1 MTQTIA
7 SRKAGDQDRAARH
20 EHLAA
25 SYRSLRDFYQQ
36 REQTFA
42 QAMDDRQKWEQA
54 TARAR
59 QLAVAA
65 DAELR
70 RRQPGQ
76 KIEPLRSA
84 EPAYASD
91 HLLPAADGNLIETVA
106 WIRDLARQREAFR
119 PELDER
125 PRLVMRSENYGK
137 VSSAKTRSH
146 PNRRSFPR
154 RGSSSSPPSTTP
166 NPATKPRSDR
176 MQVIRQKQ
184 SSRRMS
190 CSMRRRRQP
199 HPAWMPAARINA
211 LPASGFSGARQHA
224 AGSGAVRGAWPPT
237 EVRTAARWC
246 VRAGL
251 FGAGLR
257 LCAPGRQRCSGRC
270 AGVRQR
276 A

>member
-1 MTQTIA
+1 
-7 SRKAGDQDRAARH
+7 
-20 EHLAA
+20 
-25 SYRSLRDFYQQ
+25 
-36 REQTFA
+36 
-42 QAMDDRQKWEQA
+42 MDDRQKWEQA

-137 VSSAKTRSH
+137 VSSAKTLGQDA
-146 PNRRSFPR
+146 PLQ
-154 RGSSSSPPSTTP
+154 PP
-166 NPATKPRSDR
+166 KPE
-176 MQVIRQKQ
+176 II
-184 SSRRMS
+184 
-190 CSMRRRRQP
+190 
-199 HPAWMPAARINA
+199 PAARI
-211 LPASGFSGARQHA
+211 LQLA
-224 AGSGAVRGAWPPT
+224 AEHDT
-237 EVRTAARWC
+237 EPGYEAAE
-246 VRAGL
+246 
-251 FGAGLR
+251 
-257 LCAPGRQRCSGRC
+257 
-270 AGVRQR
+270 
-276 A
+276 